1 MEKEQYVVVVRQD
14 GDRNNGYVYNN
25 FVTGEDLIFD
35 DLEAAEKFALKIEK
49 EGRGLWTLV
58 EPYKNHVLSKKAF
71 DDNFVETMKA
81 NRQSTHEY

>member
-49 EGRGLWTLV
+49 EGRGL
-58 EPYKNHVLSKKAF
+58 
-71 DDNFVETMKA
+71 
-81 NRQSTHEY
+81 